1 MSFLSSLFQSGAPT
15 QQAPGPIQVGTS
27 IPKEL
32 APYYKDIMGK
42 AQALYNERTAEGY
55 KPYSGPTM
63 ADFTPEQKQAQVGIS
78 GLVGSQAPVFDEA
91 MNLTRS
97 AATPMTQDQMT
108 TYMSPYQ
115 QAVTDIEK
123 REATKQY
130 ESQVQPALAAQ
141 AAATGGF
148 GGSRQAI
155 LEGMAADTQQRL
167 LGDIQAK
174 GSQQAYQDAVSRFN
188 TDRQA
193 QGQAGA
199 QLATM
204 VPNQFKAQLGEIGA
218 MQTVGEQKQK
228 QSQTALDEAFR
239 QYQLERNFPYDAMS
253 KYQSVVTGAPMQQT
267 TFANPSP
274 PTPSTAQTLL
284 GGLGTLVGTYG
295 AFGGK
300 LPNVFGKEEGGVVY
314 AEGGGGLNSLPVVYA
329 GNGSGNRT
337 LMERMTG
344 QPQEGMLEKITG
356 GFKKMVGGVTK
367 FYDENLNL
375 LDFPDTYSEVKD
387 GGNDLLDLAR
397 PKRDAQGRIIP
408 TKIDGESVLD
418 IVQKEK
424 NKIDGKPTEIIKKLQ
439 NKESIVEDKSLN
451 PYNVPL
457 DKTGRP
463 NLSQAYL
470 NSPRYKAMMDTTDEF
485 TTSSNEDL
493 MNKLRSQG
501 LLKEGEQLPNQN
513 VTDGTRTT
521 PEVTPGQLQGPLT
534 ITQFNEKRMADKQKA
549 IPFNPLQDAA
559 RNAATSQIA
568 MDEIDKRML
577 TTARAT
583 EDKEIAAAEK
593 LYLDASAKQKGKLDE
608 RAAGLT
614 DQKNQE
620 QWANIA
626 SFFARLGS
634 ASPRKGGI
642 MGVLD
647 VALQEAPKAIE
658 DMGKTNAKIKAT
670 REDIEDKQMS
680 LETILRKEE
689 LGMKLSA
696 VERKIKRRD
705 KDNVKKQT
713 DKLFELEKAQH
724 DLEYK
729 IALKTS
735 DVKEADINGVI
746 DDLKA
751 MTGASIGLQG
761 QAISGKFIKSEDQIP
776 LNDILMRARIS
787 YAAQGSSYLTNGS
800 YAAHAAEVQALL
812 KGKKPELKPGDPGYV
827 EPTQI

>member
-1 MSFLSSLFQSGAPT
+1 MGFLSSLFQTGTPVPQVAGAPI
-15 QQAPGPIQVGTS
+15 GVS
-27 IPKEL
+27 ELPKEL

-42 AQALYNERTAEGY
+42 SQALYNERTAEGF

-63 ADFTPEQKQAQVGIS
+63 ADFTPEQQQAFTGIA
-78 GLVGSQAPVFDEA
+78 GLQGSQAPVFQEA
-91 MNLTRS
+91 MDMTRS
-97 AATPMTQDQMT
+97 AAAPMTSEQMT

-174 GSQQAYQDAVSRFN
+174 GSQSAYQDAVSRFN

-344 QPQEGMLEKITG
+344 QRQEGMLEKITG
-356 GFKKMVGGVTK
+356 GFKKMVGGVAK
-367 FYDENLNL
+367 YYDENLNL
-375 LDFPDTYSEVKD
+375 LDFPDTGKELLDNKVTRGVTQISKNIAEKLPKLKQEGDIDLGALAGVADNTTPKPIDLYSEKSISKM
-387 GGNDLLDLAR
+387 NA
-397 PKRDAQGRIIP
+397 
-408 TKIDGESVLD
+408 IDPGELSKAD
-418 IVQKEK
+418 T
-424 NKIDGKPTEIIKKLQ
+424 KPTLSKKEMYP
-439 NKESIVEDKSLN
+439 ESGD
-451 PYNVPL
+451 
-457 DKTGRP
+457 
-463 NLSQAYL
+463 
-470 NSPRYKAMMDTTDEF
+470 
-485 TTSSNEDL
+485 
-493 MNKLRSQG
+493 
-501 LLKEGEQLPNQN
+501 
-513 VTDGTRTT
+513 
-521 PEVTPGQLQGPLT
+521 LQGPLT
-534 ITQFNEKRMADKQKA
+534 ITQQEQKRMADKQKA

-583 EDKEIAAAEK
+583 EDKEIEAAGK
-593 LYLDASAKQKGKLDE
+593 LYLDSVSKRQGKLDE
-608 RAAGLT
+608 RSSGLT

-620 QWANIA
+620 QWANVA
-626 SFFARLGS
+626 SFFARLGA

-642 MGVLD
+642 MGVVD
-647 VALQEAPKAIE
+647 VALQVAPDTIEA
-658 DMGKTNAKIKAT
+658 MGKTNAKIKAT
-670 REDIEDKQMS
+670 REDIEDKKMD

-689 LGMKLSA
+689 LGMKISKFELR
-696 VERKIKRRD
+696 EKRRMQD
-705 KDNVKKQT
+705 KIEENAD
-713 DKLFELEKAQH
+713 DLLSLEQARLQAEI
-724 DLEYK
+724 DANLAIDPVK
-729 IALKTS
+729 IADL
-735 DVKEADINGVI
+735 NGVTK
-746 DDLKA
+746 LLNEA
-751 MTGASIGLQG
+751 TGVKISKDGNIIGG
-761 QAISGKFIKSEDQIP
+761 VA
-776 LNDILMRARIS
+776 
-787 YAAQGSSYLTNGS
+787 
-800 YAAHAAEVQALL
+800 L
-812 KGKKPELKPGDPGYV
+812 KGKARAELNLIIVRARASVMNNGLAYYETNESQGFIEEINELLTRDKKLNEESTPNTDV
-827 EPTQI
+827 

>member
-1 MSFLSSLFQSGAPT
+1 MGFLSSLFQGSTPQPVAGPAISASG
-15 QQAPGPIQVGTS
+15 

-32 APYYKDIMGK
+32 APYYKDILGK
-42 AQALYNERTAEGY
+42 SQALYNERTAEGF
-55 KPYSGPTM
+55 KPYTGPTM
-63 ADFTPEQKQAQVGIS
+63 ADFTPEQQQAFTGIA
-78 GLVGSQAPVFDEA
+78 GLQGSQAPVFKEA
-91 MNLTRS
+91 MDMTRS
-97 AATPMTQDQMT
+97 AAAPMTSEQMT

-130 ESQVQPALAAQ
+130 EGQVQPQLAAQ

-174 GSQQAYQDAVSRFN
+174 GSQSAYQDAVSRFQA
-188 TDRQA
+188 DRQA

-204 VPNQFKAQLGEIGA
+204 VPNQFKAQLGELGA
-218 MQTVGEQKQK
+218 MQTVGEQKQR

-239 QYQLERNFPYDAMS
+239 QYQLERNEPYDTMS
-253 KYQSVVTGAPMQQT
+253 KYQSVVTGAPIAT
-267 TFANPSP
+267 TQFAQPAP
-274 PTPSTAQTLL
+274 PAPSTAQTLL

-329 GNGSGNRT
+329 GNGT
-337 LMERMTG
+337 EDQTIFDKLTG
-344 QPQEGMLEKITG
+344 GFQKITG
-356 GFKKMVGGVTK
+356 GVMRA
-367 FYDENLNL
+367 YDRFGNILNI
-375 LDFPDTYSEVKD
+375 PDTYSEFKD
-387 GGNDLLDLAR
+387 VGNDLLDLAR

-424 NKIDGKPTEIIKKLQ
+424 NKTDGKPTEIIKKLQ

-534 ITQFNEKRMADKQKA
+534 ITQFNEKRMADKQKD

-559 RNAATSQIA
+559 QNAATSQIA

-620 QWANIA
+620 QWANVA

-713 DKLFELEKAQH
+713 DKLFQLEKDRH

-729 IALKTS
+729 IALETS

-812 KGKKPELKPGDPGYV
+812 KGKKPNNESTPNTDV
-827 EPTQI
+827 